1 MHLPVGISN
10 FRELIAY
17 TDPKGRGYLY
27 VDKTN
32 FIKDLIYDLTK
43 VIVFTRP
50 RRFGKTL
57 NLSMLQHFY
66 AAEVNG
72 QSTRELFDN
81 LQIAQHADCM
91 AEQGQ
96 HPVVFITFKDTKY
109 KTFDLSISHIKKQVI
124 NTYSEYKFLLV
135 NDRLDDSEKD
145 QFNKFL
151 RGNVDRIDLDDSIK
165 TLTKL
170 IEKATDK
177 KPIILIDEYDTPIQE
192 AYLHGYYEELI
203 SFMKN
208 LFSSALKDNQHFKRA
223 ILTGILRISKES
235 LFSSLNNVKVC
246 SILEEQYAEYFGF
259 TEQETNE
266 LIKKSSLPSDAAK
279 AKEWYNGYNF
289 AGTVIY
295 NPWSII
301 EFLSRKGK
309 LAPYWI
315 NTSGNYLVKKLL
327 LNADV
332 KVKDKI
338 SQLIS
343 GNTIS
348 EVIDEY
354 VVFDDLNYSRSAIW
368 GLFVLSG
375 YLKVLDTEL
384 TEFGNM
390 CKLAIPNREVEFLYK
405 QIFREWL
412 FGSRGIIWYQELLAN
427 LTSGQIEEFEQQLQ
441 DAILEIASYHDTSRN
456 KQETFYHGLML
467 GILSGLKDNYQV
479 KSNRESGKGR
489 YDLIIIPNNR
499 DNLAVVMEF
508 KAVDDESK
516 LQSSAEEALEQIN
529 KSKYITEIKSLG
541 ITQICTMGIGFS
553 GKDIKVLSK

>member
-1 MHLPVGISN
+1 MHLPLGISN
-10 FRELIAY
+10 FRELISHK
-17 TDPKGRGYLY
+17 DPKGRGYLY

-57 NLSMLQHFY
+57 NLSMLQHFF

-72 QSTRELFDN
+72 QPTKQLFSN
-81 LQIAQHADCM
+81 LHITQHADCM
-91 AEQGQ
+91 EEQGQ
-96 HPVVFITFKDTKY
+96 HPVVFITLKDAKY
-109 KTFDLSISHIKKQVI
+109 KTFDLCYEHIKEQITKA
-124 NTYSEYKFLLV
+124 YSQNRFLL
-135 NDRLDDSEKD
+135 DSDKINQEDKD
-145 QFNKFL
+145 QFRNFL
-151 RGNVDRIDLDDSIK
+151 RNKVDRIQVDSSI
-165 TLTKL
+165 TNLTRL
-170 IEKATDK
+170 IEQATGK
-177 KPIILIDEYDTPIQE
+177 KSIILMDEYDTPIQE
-192 AYLHGYYEELI
+192 AYLNGYYEELI
-203 SFMKN
+203 AFIKN

-235 LFSSLNNVKVC
+235 LFSNNVKVC
-246 SILEEQYAEYFGF
+246 SILEGQYAEYFGF

-266 LIKKSSLPSDAAK
+266 LIKKSNLPADAAK
-279 AKEWYNGYNF
+279 AKEWYNGYDF

-327 LNADV
+327 LNADT

-427 LTSGQIEEFEQQLQ
+427 LTSGKIEEFEQQLQ